1 MPAGSSHPR
10 VSRLRRWPPLARL
23 LARAES
29 GMAAVEFSLILPV
42 LILLWI
48 GGVEVTQAL
57 SIDRRLNNLSSS
69 IGDLVARSKLVTY
82 ADVTKIFDIGPGA
95 LFPYCGGPPPQP
107 SCTSAGLQ
115 MRITAVDMNG
125 TGTPSVAWSRASGTT
140 AYTSSNNALLL
151 TLVPSALR
159 VANTQVIMAEVFYP
173 YTPAVGKVI
182 VGTRTLND
190 RMYFVPRLVN
200 NIQLCDDNKQN
211 CVS

>member
-1 MPAGSSHPR
+1 MTTRSSTSAT
-10 VSRLRRWPPLARL
+10 SRLWRWRL
-23 LARAES
+23 FPRLFARAEA
-29 GMAAVEFSLILPV
+29 GMAAVEFSLILPI

-57 SIDRRLNNLSSS
+57 SVDRRLNNLSSS

-82 ADVTKIFDIGPGA
+82 SDVDSIFEIAKGA
-95 LFPYCGGPPPQP
+95 MFPFCKDPNPPTCA
-107 SCTSAGLQ
+107 SRGLQ
-115 MRITAVDMNG
+115 MRITAVNMNG
-125 TGTPSVAWSRASGTT
+125 AGTPSVAWSRSKNTT
-140 AYTSSNNALLL
+140 GYTSSDNALML

-159 VANTQVIMAEVFYP
+159 VPSTQVIMAEVYYP

-182 VGTRTLND
+182 IGTRTLND

-200 NIQLCDDNKQN
+200 NVQLCDDNKQN